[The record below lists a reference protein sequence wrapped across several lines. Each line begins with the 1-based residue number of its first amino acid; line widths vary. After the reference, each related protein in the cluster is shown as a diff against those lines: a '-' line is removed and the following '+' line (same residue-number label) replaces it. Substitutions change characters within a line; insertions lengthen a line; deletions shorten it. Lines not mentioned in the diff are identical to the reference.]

1 VPPNDAVSSTPTI
14 SVTVATYE
22 RYELLGGA
30 IESLLKQDL
39 DAADYEIIVVDN
51 SRDLD
56 AAAKFGKRY
65 EGIENVR
72 YLLETTRGNA
82 NAYNKGA
89 SLSRGRIFALIDD
102 DGIAARDWMR
112 QLIAAFDAY
121 GGRAGCI
128 GGRIVPRWST
138 PRPDWLPDELL
149 GYLSIVDWGGPMRE
163 LGPNEWLAGCN
174 LAFDLEALR
183 AAGGFNSAL
192 GRKGSEAILLSN
204 TEIHTYERVS
214 RLGWTVVYAPAA
226 VVEHIIDPSRTTQE
240 WMRRRVAWQ
249 VISDYIKDEGPTTA
263 NLSDALARTQRT
275 LGASTPSGDP
285 ATFLREHDAIK
296 DLMLSLLSGKAGLN
310 RPPMRIESSTFAA
323 RLRKFFGGA
332 A

>member
-1 VPPNDAVSSTPTI
+1 VSPTPTI
-14 SVTVATYE
+14 SVTIATYE

-82 NAYNKGA
+82 HAYNKGA

-121 GGRAGCI
+121 GGRAGCV
-128 GGRIVPRWST
+128 GGRIVPRWTT

-149 GYLSIVDWGGPMRE
+149 GYLSIVDWGAAMRE
-163 LGPNEWLAGCN
+163 LGPDEWLAGCN
-174 LAFDLEALR
+174 LAFDLEVLR

-204 TEIHTYERVS
+204 TEIYAYERV
-214 RLGWTVVYAPAA
+214 RQLGKAVVYAPAA

-249 VISDYIKDEGPTTA
+249 VISDYIKDEGPTTSK
-263 NLSDALARTQRT
+263 LSDALARARHA
-275 LGASTPSGDP
+275 LGASAPAGD
-285 ATFLREHDAIK
+285 ATAFLREHDAIK

-310 RPPMRIESSTFAA
+310 RSPMRIESSTFAA

-332 A
+332 S